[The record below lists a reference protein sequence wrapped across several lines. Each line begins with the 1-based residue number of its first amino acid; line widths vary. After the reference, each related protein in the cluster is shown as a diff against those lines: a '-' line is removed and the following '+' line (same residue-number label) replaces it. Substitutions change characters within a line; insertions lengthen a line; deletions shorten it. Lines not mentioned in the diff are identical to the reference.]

1 MPSPA
6 TSWRSSSWW
15 GLRPIWAVT
24 LAVLSAPTILSSLSA
39 PIGMMNGLL
48 YMDALSGYIMALVIV
63 VGLASAT
70 YSIGYLEH
78 ELRVGLTD
86 TRGIRRYYALLHLF
100 IFTMLLVAAAN
111 NLALMWIAIEATTMV
126 SAVLIGLGFYKRHL
140 A

>member
-63 VGLASAT
+63 VGLASDLGRNA
-70 YSIGYLEH
+70 
-78 ELRVGLTD
+78 
-86 TRGIRRYYALLHLF
+86 RRPFGADDSLIALGAHR
-100 IFTMLLVAAAN
+100 N
-111 NLALMWIAIEATTMV
+111 DERLALHGCPLRLHHGA
-126 SAVLIGLGFYKRHL
+126 RHRGG
-140 A
+140 ACVRSGP